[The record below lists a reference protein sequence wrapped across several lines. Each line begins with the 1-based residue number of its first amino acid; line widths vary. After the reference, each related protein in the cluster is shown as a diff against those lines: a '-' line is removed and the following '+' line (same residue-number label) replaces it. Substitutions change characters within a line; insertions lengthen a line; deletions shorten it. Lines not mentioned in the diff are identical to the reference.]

1 MKKIKDKTQGK
12 NIPSLNPF
20 PKEIGNSTLQG
31 TLWEM
36 GSSLLIFLQEYGWTS
51 DSSSPMLG

>member
-1 MKKIKDKTQGK
+1 MKKMKDKTQGK

-31 TLWEM
+31 ILQER
-36 GSSLLIFLQEYGWTS
+36 GSSLLIFLQESGWTS

>member
-36 GSSLLIFLQEYGWTS
+36 GSSLLIFLQE
-51 DSSSPMLG
+51 